1 MESQG
6 ADRRLDLALSI
17 GVAAGLFA
25 DLYLPFG
32 LTGGFVASG
41 LGLVWP
47 ILVLACLASIV
58 WLCARGVRPTTLW
71 TWLLLA
77 VGVVF
82 CFALVVLDLLPP
94 FARDEL
100 THHLAIPAL
109 FLRAGRIEEIPFAD
123 QAYYPML
130 VTLLYTPLLA
140 QGWECAA
147 KYLHLAFGVATA
159 ALVCLDLQRR
169 VPTTFAVFGGVL
181 ILTTPTVAVLGASA
195 YVDLGLLFFATIA
208 VLAALRWSETGR
220 TAFLAIAALGAGCAA
235 TVKYNGYLVIPL
247 TGAALALLARQR
259 RTSDVVRA
267 LVTFGLISIIPLLPW
282 LLRNFVE
289 TGNPMFPLMQSVF
302 GGRTLGDRPSIDV
315 FTYRR
320 VLYGESFLQ
329 VALTPLRVFLT
340 GQAGNPARFD
350 GVYNPILLL
359 GLFAVVFPGTTRRN
373 RILAGFAASTLLMVF
388 FLVLFRSRY
397 AIAALAPLTIVSV
410 EAIAAWSKRSAA
422 WRAACTALVVGALA
436 FNATHLVSFWERVD
450 PSSFLSGRQN
460 RQEFISRFVPEYPV
474 VRFANTHLPKN
485 ANVYL
490 AFLGQRG
497 YFWQRAYT
505 YDFHYSGV
513 ALRDAVQE
521 AGGADEIASR
531 LRGEGVSHIASA
543 DRLLARYLSD
553 NLDET
558 EQRRWQDFAK
568 HHLRLLFRRGGVG
581 LYEIV

>member
-1 MESQG
+1 MESQA

-32 LTGGFVASG
+32 LTGGFVGSG

-47 ILVLACLASIV
+47 SLVMAFLAAIV
-58 WLCARGVRPTTLW
+58 WLCARGLRPATIW

-77 VGVVF
+77 VGAAF
-82 CFALVVLDLLPP
+82 CLALAVLNVLPP

-109 FLRAGRIEEIPFAD
+109 FLRAGHVEEIPFAD

-147 KYLHLAFGVATA
+147 KYLHLAFGIATA

-169 VPTTFAVFGGVL
+169 VSTTLAVFGGVL
-181 ILTTPTVAVLGASA
+181 VLTTPTVAVLGASA
-195 YVDLGLLFFATIA
+195 YVDLGLLFFSTIA

-220 TAFLAIAALGAGCAA
+220 ASFLVIAAFGAGCAA

-247 TGAALALLARQR
+247 TGVAIVLLARSHR
-259 RTSDVVRA
+259 NADVLRA
-267 LVTFGLISIIPLLPW
+267 LVTFGLISTIPLLPW
-282 LLRNFVE
+282 LIRNFVE
-289 TGNPMFPLMQSVF
+289 TGNPMFPLLQSVF
-302 GGRTLGDRPSIDV
+302 GGRTLGGRPSIDV

-320 VLYGESFLQ
+320 ALYGESLLQ
-329 VALTPLRVFLT
+329 VVLTPIRVFLT

-359 GLFAVVFPGTTRRN
+359 GLFAVFFPGATRRN
-373 RILAGFAASTLLMVF
+373 RVLAGFAASTLLMVF

-410 EAIAAWSKRSAA
+410 EAIAVWSSRSAA
-422 WRAACTALVVGALA
+422 WRAASAALIAGSLA
-436 FNATHLVSFWERVD
+436 FNTTHFISFWNRVD
-450 PSSFLSGRQN
+450 PSSFLTGRES

-474 VRFANTHLPKN
+474 VRFANAHLPED

-497 YFWQRAYT
+497 YFWQRSYT

-513 ALRDAVQE
+513 ALRDAVHD
-521 AGGADEIASR
+521 AGGGDDVASR
-531 LRGEGVSHIASA
+531 LRREGVSHIASS

-553 NLDET
+553 NLDEA
-558 EQRRWQDFAK
+558 EKRRWQEFAA
-568 HHLRLLFRRGGVG
+568 HHLRLLFRQSGIG